1 MQVAIDNL
9 ADVLTRCPHFN
20 LLRSLCKDSET
31 YVVGGAVRDALLN
44 RPISD
49 LDLISPYD
57 PTTLAKKFARQ
68 IGGHWF
74 WLDEGRCQS
83 RVVVNDLDSALYYDF
98 ALFRAPDLTRD
109 QLDRDFTI
117 NALALPLSGDL
128 SINSLFDP
136 CNGLED
142 LRQGRLRMVS
152 SDSLPTDPLRVLKG
166 LRHATTLGLLID
178 PATKAAMGTHSGG
191 LKMVAPER
199 VRQEVWKIL
208 EASETDRGLQLL
220 CDSGVG
226 DVLFGSDWTDALP
239 DLLVTLSNCRGSWR
253 QLTTENDIVSSWLAH
268 ELEQGLK
275 VETLLLMFFLLRLIS
290 PDLPF
295 NLAVE
300 WRLSRKARE
309 GLSAMANLTEGT
321 VKELS
326 SVARNERAYA
336 WWAAFHH
343 IEPKLLFLALVV
355 IGSGEAG
362 LAPAEINA
370 WVPFVSP
377 LDGSRPADLVDGNW
391 LSRELSIK
399 EGPEMSKALEM
410 VRSAE
415 ISGVVND
422 GDSAKKYL
430 SNYYQNKL

>member
-1 MQVAIDNL
+1 
-9 ADVLTRCPHFN
+9 
-20 LLRSLCKDSET
+20 
-31 YVVGGAVRDALLN
+31 
-44 RPISD
+44 
-49 LDLISPYD
+49 
-57 PTTLAKKFARQ
+57 
-68 IGGHWF
+68 
-74 WLDEGRCQS
+74 
-83 RVVVNDLDSALYYDF
+83 
-98 ALFRAPDLTRD
+98 
-109 QLDRDFTI
+109 
-117 NALALPLSGDL
+117 
-128 SINSLFDP
+128 
-136 CNGLED
+136 
-142 LRQGRLRMVS
+142 
-152 SDSLPTDPLRVLKG
+152 
-166 LRHATTLGLLID
+166 
-178 PATKAAMGTHSGG
+178 
-191 LKMVAPER
+191 
-199 VRQEVWKIL
+199 
-208 EASETDRGLQLL
+208 
-220 CDSGVG
+220 
-226 DVLFGSDWTDALP
+226 
-239 DLLVTLSNCRGSWR
+239 
-253 QLTTENDIVSSWLAH
+253 
-268 ELEQGLK
+268 LEQGLK

-309 GLSAMANLTEGT
+309 GLSAMAHLTEGT

-430 SNYYQNKL
+430 SNYYQNKH